1 MFISVRS
8 DTSSHLDQNLLHLAV
23 TNYDKDTVEVLLK
36 YGAKVIIVI
45 DLLMNR
51 WFILYVKAQ
60 QL

>member
-51 WFILYVKAQ
+51 
-60 QL
+60 